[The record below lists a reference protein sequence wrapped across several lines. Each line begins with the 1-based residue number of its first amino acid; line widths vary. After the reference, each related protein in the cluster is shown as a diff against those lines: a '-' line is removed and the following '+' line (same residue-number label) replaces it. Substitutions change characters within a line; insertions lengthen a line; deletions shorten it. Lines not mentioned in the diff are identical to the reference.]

1 MALCKAN
8 KKDGGPCPVKARASG
23 YCWVHDPDLAG
34 QRARGRR
41 QGGQTRSKCMAV
53 LPGQT
58 PDAPLGSVTDVT
70 GFLAQTINQ
79 VRKGQLDPKVANCCG
94 YLVSVLLKAIEGGEM
109 ERRFAALEAK
119 LEGE

>member
-1 MALCKAN
+1 MSRCKAK
-8 KKDGGPCPVKARASG
+8 KKDGSSCPVPARPSG
-23 YCWVHDPDLAG
+23 YCWVHDPGLAG

-41 QGGQTRSKCMAV
+41 QGGQNRSKGAAV
-53 LPGQT
+53 LPGET

-70 GFLAQTINQ
+70 GFLAQTINL
-79 VRKGQLDPKVANCCG
+79 VRTGQLDPKVANCCG

>member
-1 MALCKAN
+1 MACCKAN
-8 KKDGGPCPVKARASG
+8 KKDGGPCPLDARPSG
-23 YCWVHDPDLAG
+23 YCWVHDLELAG

-41 QGGQTRSKCMAV
+41 QGGQTRSKGAAV
-53 LPGQT
+53 LPGET

-79 VRKGQLDPKVANCCG
+79 VRRGQLDPKVANCCG

-109 ERRFAALEAK
+109 ERRFTALEAK
-119 LEGE
+119 LEGK